1 MDTVDRD
8 ARTIAMGDEKADV
21 SRCLPLLAVAAT
33 FALGVLIGAVGASWA
48 VLGLLQ

>member
-8 ARTIAMGDEKADV
+8 ARTIAMGDEKPDV
-21 SRCLPLLAVAAT
+21 SRFLAVAAT

-48 VLGLLQ
+48 ILGLLQ